1 MTVVTVTQDP
11 GDGRRT
17 VACHGT
23 PLLMVVMV
31 VTLVMVV
38 MMVTLVMVV
47 KLLMVVTLLMVVMMV
62 TPWMVWR
69 VQGREL
75 PAM

>member
-11 GDGRRT
+11 GDRRRT

-23 PLLMVVMV
+23 SLLTV
-31 VTLVMVV
+31 VTLLTV
-38 MMVTLVMVV
+38 
-47 KLLMVVTLLMVVMMV
+47 VVTLLMVMMVV
-62 TPWMVWR
+62 TPWMVWKVR
-69 VQGREL
+69 GREL

>member
-1 MTVVTVTQDP
+1 MTVTTVTQDP

-23 PLLMVVMV
+23 SLLTVVVTLVMVVMV
-31 VTLVMVV
+31 VTLLTVV
-38 MMVTLVMVV
+38 MMVTLVMV
-47 KLLMVVTLLMVVMMV
+47 
-62 TPWMVWR
+62 WR
-69 VQGREL
+69 VQGRGL

>member
-1 MTVVTVTQDP
+1 MTVITVTQGP
-11 GDGRRT
+11 GDRRRT

-23 PLLMVVMV
+23 SLVTVV
-31 VTLVMVV
+31 VTLV
-38 MMVTLVMVV
+38 
-47 KLLMVVTLLMVVMMV
+47 MVVMMV

>member
-11 GDGRRT
+11 GDRRRT

-23 PLLMVVMV
+23 SLVTVV
-31 VTLVMVV
+31 VTLV
-38 MMVTLVMVV
+38 
-47 KLLMVVTLLMVVMMV
+47 MVVTLLMVVMMV

>member
-1 MTVVTVTQDP
+1 MTTVTQCP

-38 MMVTLVMVV
+38 MMVT
-47 KLLMVVTLLMVVMMV
+47 
-62 TPWMVWR
+62 PWMVWR